1 MRVTCLATAALSAR
15 LAAKV
20 DPIASEG
27 APATGAATRVAGAA
41 ARIRQTP
48 GTLCET
54 REEVAFAR
62 AATGAN

>member
-1 MRVTCLATAALSAR
+1 MRVACLATATLSAR

-20 DPIASEG
+20 DPIASEE

-48 GTLCET
+48 GTLCA
-54 REEVAFAR
+54 RDEVAIAR